1 MLHTFSDKSILKRIS
16 AKTLVGIPV
25 WRGNRHIDNNH
36 ANQIKNDIGDDIQKL
51 DKTVFHIVMYKEDSK
66 LQKYIV
72 DGQHRQFVIKSY
84 FEENFCIPDFDVL
97 IIEKMVEDESE
108 AIEYFNIINNVKP
121 QHDNDVNNMVNKY
134 IKVLEEKFNKDK
146 KNLLIK
152 PLDKT
157 TKRPFLSSAL
167 LRKVL
172 EEYGSLLK
180 NSKEFMKNFVTKVEE
195 WNKKK
200 IEEYTLG
207 SVFVATKER
216 SILESCVEKKF
227 VLAFDPKLPWIKECL
242 A

>member
-51 DKTVFHIVMYKEDSK
+51 DKTVFHIVIYNEDNK
-66 LQKYIV
+66 QQKYLV
-72 DGQHRQFVIKSY
+72 DGQHRKSVIQSY

-97 IIEKMVEDESE
+97 IIEKIVEDEAE
-108 AIEYFNIINNVKP
+108 AIQYFNTINNVKP
-121 QHDNDVNNMVNKY
+121 QHDNDINHIVNKY
-134 IKVLEEKFNKDK
+134 IKVLEDMFNKDK

-167 LRKVL
+167 LRKIL
-172 EEYGSLLK
+172 EEHGSLLK
-180 NSKEFMKNFVTKVEE
+180 HSKEFMKNFVTKVET

-242 A
+242 

>member
-51 DKTVFHIVMYKEDSK
+51 DKTVFHIVIYNEDNK
-66 LQKYIV
+66 QQKYLV
-72 DGQHRQFVIKSY
+72 DEQHRKSVIQSY

-97 IIEKMVEDESE
+97 IIEKIVEDEAE
-108 AIEYFNIINNVKP
+108 AIQYFNTINNVKP
-121 QHDNDVNNMVNKY
+121 QHDNDINHIVNKY
-134 IKVLEEKFNKDK
+134 IKVLEDMFNKDK
-146 KNLLIK
+146 KNILIK

-167 LRKVL
+167 LRKIL
-172 EEYGSLLK
+172 EEHGSLLK
-180 NSKEFMKNFVTKVEE
+180 HSKEFMKNFVTKVET

-216 SILESCVEKKF
+216 SILESSLEKKF

-242 A
+242 

>member
-25 WRGNRHIDNNH
+25 WKGNRYIDNYH

-51 DKTVFHIVMYKEDSK
+51 DDTIFRLLIFKEGNK
-66 LQKYIV
+66 EQRFLA

-97 IIEKMVEDESE
+97 IIEKIVEDESE
-108 AIEYFNIINNVKP
+108 AIQYFNTINNVKP
-121 QHDNDVNNMVNKY
+121 QHDNDINHIVNKY
-134 IKVLEEKFNKDK
+134 IKVLEDKFNKDK

-157 TKRPFLSSAL
+157 TKRPFLSSTL
-167 LRKVL
+167 LRKIL
-172 EEYGSLLK
+172 EEHGSLLK
-180 NSKEFMKNFVTKVEE
+180 HSKEFITNFVTKVET

-216 SILESCVEKKF
+216 SILESSLEKKF

-242 A
+242 

>member
-16 AKTLVGIPV
+16 AKTIVGIPV
-25 WRGNRHIDNNH
+25 WKGNRHIDNNH

-51 DKTVFHIVMYKEDSK
+51 DKTVFHIVIYNEDNK
-66 LQKYIV
+66 QQKYLV
-72 DGQHRQFVIKSY
+72 DGQHRKSVIQSY

-97 IIEKMVEDESE
+97 IIEKIVEDESE
-108 AIEYFNIINNVKP
+108 AIQYFNTINNVN
-121 QHDNDVNNMVNKY
+121 HIVNKY
-134 IKVLEEKFNKDK
+134 IKVLEDKFNKDK

-157 TKRPFLSSAL
+157 TKRPFLSSTL
-167 LRKVL
+167 LRKIL
-172 EEYGSLLK
+172 EEHGSLLK
-180 NSKEFMKNFVTKVEE
+180 HSKEFMKNFVTKVET

-216 SILESCVEKKF
+216 SILESSLEKKF

-242 A
+242 